1 MGLTEAERKKK
12 VRAEN
17 RSDSKYRAGMYVYF
31 LCVFENNNNITFV
44 HLKNKA
50 HG

>member
-17 RSDSKYRAGMYVYF
+17 RSDSKYRAGMYIFFCVSLRITITLH
-31 LCVFENNNNITFV
+31 LCI
-44 HLKNKA
+44 
-50 HG
+50 